1 MLRINIVVA
10 FVVGLS
16 SFVYTQ
22 DTPQTSKDS
31 VVIKKERKRYHIIA
45 DSMYKERLK
54 QEKINGNYIPRD
66 LLDAFRELDKIIV
79 GAARENF
86 MNFSDEEVDKR
97 THRKIG
103 FILKERWYMYE
114 GSRYTGFFKRMGI
127 NGLEHM
133 IGITIQSYHRHLHK
147 KDLQVR
153 EQIDFFKK
161 LAKQK
166 KK

>member
-1 MLRINIVVA
+1 MLRNNIIVA
-10 FVVGLS
+10 FIIGLS
-16 SFVYTQ
+16 SLAYAQ
-22 DTPQTSKDS
+22 QTPKSSKDS
-31 VVIKKERKRYHIIA
+31 VVIKKERKKYHIIA
-45 DSMYKERLK
+45 DSIYKERLK

-86 MNFSDEEVDKR
+86 MNFSDDEVDKR

-103 FILKERWYMYE
+103 FILKERWGMYE
-114 GSRYTGFFKRMGI
+114 GSRYTGFFRRMGI
-127 NGLEHM
+127 SGIEHM
-133 IGITIQSYHRHLHK
+133 IGITIQSYHRYLHK
-147 KDLQVR
+147 EDLKVR
-153 EQIDFFKK
+153 EQVDFFKK